1 MPRELAEVLK
11 EVRRIQIVASRQ
23 VNDLLAGEYHSV
35 FKGRGMEFDSVR
47 EYVPGDDI
55 RGIDWNVTARAN
67 APYVK
72 KFREER
78 ELTVLVALDIS
89 ASGSFGSHRLS
100 KMETAAEIAAILMFS
115 ALKNNDKV
123 GLVLFAEGI
132 VRYIPARKGRS
143 AVLRL
148 IREILAAEPVKAQT
162 NIAGALDYIGRVQ
175 RRQAVVFLISDFLGP
190 DCSRSLAIANQ
201 RHDVVGVTLSDP
213 REAEL
218 PDVGFITLRDAETD
232 EILELDAHHP
242 RVRELFA
249 QQAVRRQ
256 QSLEQTLRRS
266 GVDRLDI
273 RTHLPYSNSLQSF
286 FRMRERRQR

>member
-11 EVRRIQIVASRQ
+11 EVRRIQIVASKQ

-148 IREILAAEPVKAQT
+148 IREILSAEPVKAQT
-162 NIAGALDYIGRVQ
+162 NIAAALDYIGRVQ

-190 DCSRSLAIANQ
+190 DCSRSLAVANQ

-213 REAEL
+213 RESEL

-242 RVRELFA
+242 RVRALFA
-249 QQAVRRQ
+249 QQAARRQ
-256 QSLEQTLRRS
+256 QTLEQTLRRS